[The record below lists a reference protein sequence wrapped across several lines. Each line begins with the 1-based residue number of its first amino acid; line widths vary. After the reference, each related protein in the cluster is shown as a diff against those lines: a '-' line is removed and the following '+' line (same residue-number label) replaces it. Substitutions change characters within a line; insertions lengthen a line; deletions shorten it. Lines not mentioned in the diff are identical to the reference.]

1 MQAEKLIIMGEPGV
15 VTNSRN
21 GVHIEKSLTPNEQSG
36 LRIEI
41 AIESDR
47 ESPVAVRI
55 HDTVPEGTDTFV
67 LSFGTGHDGDHWRVF
82 ENSHLEFSRIITPRD
97 SILTAYSVR
106 GPECAAKRFSAVPTI
121 DRVQL
126 VDPEQV
132 EDGNRDARWR
142 GSATATF
149 TPKLNEERNGL
160 HPDGEQLVDEPEP
173 SPLLLSRDSEATPT
187 LSIVLP
193 TLDEEQGIGECI
205 EKAKRA
211 IGQLGVTAELIIS
224 DSSTD
229 TTPNIARERGAIV
242 VSPDK
247 LGYGY
252 AYRYAFEHAR
262 GEYIAIADADTTYDF
277 EDLPRL
283 LDLVAGGDADIAMG
297 SRLQGE
303 IESGAM
309 PRLHQYIGNP
319 VLTKFLNVFY
329 GAGVTDAHSGFRVI
343 SREALERLDL
353 QCDGMEFASEMI
365 MHAGAK
371 GLRIEEVPITYH
383 ERKGEA
389 TLSSFRDGWRHV
401 KFMLTNAPSC
411 LFSAPATLFGILGAA
426 MMVLSLLETT
436 IGGIYLGTHTVIA
449 GTLLVISG
457 YQVGGFALISA
468 IATDP
473 IREQQDPI
481 TDGIR
486 QNVHMEHALTLGL
499 LLLIAGGGY
508 IAYVVLDWIASGY
521 DTPPFDPIQM
531 FGFVAVVLGI
541 QTMFTAFL
549 ASMLKRERQVW

>member
-1 MQAEKLIIMGEPGV
+1 MGEPGV

-55 HDTVPEGTDTFV
+55 HDTVPEGTDTSV

-97 SILTAYSVR
+97 SVLTAYSVR

-149 TPKLNEERNGL
+149 TPKLNEERDGL

-173 SPLLLSRDSEATPT
+173 SPLLLPRDSEATPT

-371 GLRIEEVPITYH
+371 GLRIEEVPIIYH

-481 TDGIR
+481 TDSIR